1 MHMPRIL
8 VADDHTIVRRQV
20 RKILER
26 EHGWD
31 VCAEAAGGREAIAMT
46 AAHRPD
52 IVVLDVSM
60 PDLNGLQAARQIHE
74 QFPEIKMVILSM
86 HDPFELIEELKEF
99 GVCGWILK
107 TDLPQLVD
115 AIHSIWQLNRQPTL
129 EEQTATHQCGLHVD
143 ARKNGPGNP
152 PKLLKFKSPG
162 S

>member
-1 MHMPRIL
+1 MPRIL

-60 PDLNGLQAARQIHE
+60 PDLNGLQAARRIHE

-86 HDPFELIEELKEF
+86 HDPFELIDELKEF

-115 AIHSIWQLNRQPTL
+115 AIHSIWQLTRQPTL
-129 EEQTATHQCGLHVD
+129 EEQTAIHQCGLSCGCEKKR
-143 ARKNGPGNP
+143 AWQPT
-152 PKLLKFKSPG
+152 
-162 S
+162 

>member
-1 MHMPRIL
+1 MPRIL
-8 VADDHTIVRRQV
+8 VADDHTVVRRQV
-20 RKILER
+20 RKVLER

-31 VCAEAAGGREAIAMT
+31 VCAEAASGREAVAMT

-74 QFPEIKMVILSM
+74 QFPDIKMVILSM

-107 TDLPQLVD
+107 TDLLQLVD
-115 AIHSIWQLNRQPTL
+115 AIHSIWQLTRQPTP
-129 EEQTATHQCGLHVD
+129 EEQTAIHQCGLSCGCEKKR
-143 ARKNGPGNP
+143 AWQPT
-152 PKLLKFKSPG
+152 
-162 S
+162 

>member
-8 VADDHTIVRRQV
+8 VADDHMIVRRQV

-31 VCAEAAGGREAIAMT
+31 VCAEAASGREAVAMT

-60 PDLNGLQAARQIHE
+60 PDLNGLQAAREIHE
-74 QFPEIKMVILSM
+74 QFPEIKMIILSM
-86 HDPFELIEELKEF
+86 HDPFELIDELKEF
-99 GVCGWILK
+99 GVHGWILK
-107 TDLPQLVD
+107 TDLPQLVEE
-115 AIHSIWQLNRQPTL
+115 IRNIWQLTRQVTI
-129 EEQTATHQCGLHVD
+129 EQQAATHNAGFHVD
-143 ARKNGPGNP
+143 VRKNGLGDP
-152 PKLLKFKSPG
+152 PKLLKFKSSG